1 MVLKAFSF
9 GGGVQSTAALVLA
22 SQGKL
27 DYRTFLFCNVGED
40 SENPET
46 LTYVHEI
53 AMPFAVQ
60 HGLDLIELR
69 KVRRDGTVDTIYQ
82 TMTRPESRSIGI
94 PVHMSNGAPGR
105 RACTLDFK
113 IRVADRWV
121 KQQLRVKEPSVGHVL
136 LAGILQQEF
145 GVPVRETLQ
154 EFEIPDGVQAM
165 VGLGI
170 SFDERLRVRYP
181 LIDEET
187 PWKMRDYPLV
197 DEKID
202 RLQCM
207 NIIRAVGLPVPPKSS
222 CWFCPYHSQR
232 NWQALR
238 EHQPV
243 LFERAVALERLINE
257 RRAMIGK
264 DQVFLSRKCKPLPM
278 ATTEYVQSSFLE
290 EEDLCESGYCFV

>member
-27 DYRTFLFCNVGED
+27 DYRTFLFCNVGDD

-46 LTYVHEI
+46 LTYVHEV

-60 HGLDLIELR
+60 HGLDLIELH
-69 KVRRDGTVDTIYQ
+69 KVRRDGTTDTIYR
-82 TMTRPESRSIGI
+82 TMTRPASRSIGI

-113 IRVADRWV
+113 IRVVDRWL
-121 KQQLRVKEPSVGHVL
+121 KREWQAHRS
-136 LAGILQQEF
+136 
-145 GVPVRETLQ
+145 GVW
-154 EFEIPDGVQAM
+154 M
-165 VGLGI
+165 GLGI
-170 SFDERLRVRYP
+170 SLDEFTRMRTNSDPDTMAWKTLDYP
-181 LIDEET
+181 LIDL
-187 PWKMRDYPLV
+187 RL
-197 DEKID
+197 D
-202 RLQCM
+202 RQACM
-207 NIIRAVGLPVPPKSS
+207 ELIRQAGLPVPPKSS

-238 EHQPV
+238 ETQPL

-257 RRAMIGK
+257 RRAVIGK

-290 EEDLCESGYCFV
+290 DEQLCESGYCFV